1 MPLPWISV
9 IWFAYLIVIF
19 VLIVVASVFIH
30 VYQTPRDR
38 SSFVTFICVFSIAAL
53 LATVML
59 LPVDVAL
66 VSSTIS
72 SALGQREEWATQEEV
87 DKITYSLT
95 IIYYSLYFLDALLCF
110 VGIPF
115 AYFWHEEYD
124 EVAFEAGD
132 QTACKRFWAA
142 TKYTLTFIAVVIA
155 LVLVGFFAPMM
166 ESQPGHDLGYWRGY
180 LIENQGEHAFTFLL
194 GFVTIIG
201 SCLYAFYTP
210 SGLAMLPALFLRKSS
225 SFATQTLGGS
235 TAMELNFNRER
246 QRQLEGRCGGN
257 SALLSAKDRRELDT
271 LVREERTLIRRQRL
285 IEGRQE
291 EDQSWPVTV
300 YSKLKTI
307 LRPFRL
313 LGGFCLFLVG
323 LSTWISLL
331 MTVVD
336 KLINSPCKHH
346 CGYVL
351 SRTNFNPISWI
362 FIQSSRAF
370 PTDYIIFALIVFF
383 FFWGSVVGVVAVGIR
398 FLWIRIFQIRK
409 GHTSPQAML
418 LATAVLTLITLGLN
432 HSIVMMLVPGYATFG
447 PQTFCDLAP
456 TSSEEQS
463 DCSNHRHL
471 VKPCSEKADST
482 AADKTC
488 TPSVASTILNRVAL
502 NFPLFGA
509 LLLWAHF
516 LFLGTY
522 LIVLVA
528 SLVRSP
534 RLDERQLEED
544 VEEAEEESLLASTRR
559 SGNPT

>member
-1 MPLPWISV
+1 M
-9 IWFAYLIVIF
+9 
-19 VLIVVASVFIH
+19 
-30 VYQTPRDR
+30 
-38 SSFVTFICVFSIAAL
+38 
-53 LATVML
+53 
-59 LPVDVAL
+59 
-66 VSSTIS
+66 
-72 SALGQREEWATQEEV
+72 
-87 DKITYSLT
+87 
-95 IIYYSLYFLDALLCF
+95 
-110 VGIPF
+110 
-115 AYFWHEEYD
+115 
-124 EVAFEAGD
+124 
-132 QTACKRFWAA
+132 
-142 TKYTLTFIAVVIA
+142 
-155 LVLVGFFAPMM
+155 
-166 ESQPGHDLGYWRGY
+166 
-180 LIENQGEHAFTFLL
+180 
-194 GFVTIIG
+194 
-201 SCLYAFYTP
+201 
-210 SGLAMLPALFLRKSS
+210 
-225 SFATQTLGGS
+225 
-235 TAMELNFNRER
+235 
-246 QRQLEGRCGGN
+246 
-257 SALLSAKDRRELDT
+257 
-271 LVREERTLIRRQRL
+271 REERTLIRRQRL

-432 HSIVMMLVPGYATFG
+432 YSIVMMLVPRYATFG

-471 VKPCSEKADST
+471 VKPCLEKADST

-516 LFLGTY
+516 LFLGIWQTCPKALCFLCCKLEANNCAKLGTY

>member
-1 MPLPWISV
+1 M
-9 IWFAYLIVIF
+9 
-19 VLIVVASVFIH
+19 
-30 VYQTPRDR
+30 
-38 SSFVTFICVFSIAAL
+38 CVFSIAAL

-66 VSSTIS
+66 VSSTTS
-72 SALGQREEWATQEEV
+72 SALGQRKEWATQEEV

-95 IIYYSLYFLDALLCF
+95 VVYYSLYFLDALLCL

-124 EVAFEAGD
+124 EVAVETGD
-132 QTACKRFWAA
+132 QTACKQFWAA
-142 TKYTLTFIAVVIA
+142 TKYTLAFIAVVIA
-155 LVLVGFFAPMM
+155 LVLVGFFAPML
-166 ESQPGHDLGYWRGY
+166 ESQPGHDLGYWRGL
-180 LIENQGEHAFTFLL
+180 LIENRGEHAFTFLL
-194 GFVTIIG
+194 GFVTTIG
-201 SCLYAFYTP
+201 SCLYVFYTP
-210 SGLAMLPALFLRKSS
+210 SGLALLPALLLRKPY
-225 SFATQTLGGS
+225 SFANQTLVGS
-235 TAMELNFNRER
+235 TAMQLDFNRER

-257 SALLSAKDRRELDT
+257 SALLSPKDRRELDT

-331 MTVVD
+331 MTVID

-351 SRTNFNPISWI
+351 SRTNFNPISWLL
-362 FIQSSRAF
+362 IQSSRAF
-370 PTDYIIFALIVFF
+370 PTDYIIFALIVFL

-418 LATAVLTLITLGLN
+418 LATAMLTLITLGLN
-432 HSIVMMLVPGYATFG
+432 YSVVVMLASQYATFG

-456 TSSEEQS
+456 RSSEEQP
-463 DCSNHRHL
+463 DCSNQRHL
-471 VKPCSEKADST
+471 VKPCSEKADSS

-509 LLLWAHF
+509 LLFWAHF
-516 LFLGTY
+516 LFLGIY
-522 LIVLVA
+522 LVILVA

-534 RLDERQLEED
+534 RLDERQLDED
-544 VEEAEEESLLASTRR
+544 AEEAEEETLLASTGR